1 MSIAILTARHD
12 TVGGVQGLPK
22 EIVSQLA
29 GRASQAGRTI
39 AVRGCRDVAEMV
51 ECLRRVDGKGTE
63 FLLLDPGAR
72 LRGDGALDAVL
83 DDVGVPYIEVHA
95 DGTGVDAAAS
105 SGHPFDVVGGY
116 GAQGYVLALS
126 IALEH
131 LGCAECEN
139 DVHVG
144 T

>member
-1 MSIAILTARHD
+1 MSIAILTAQHGRS
-12 TVGGVQGLPK
+12 GINGLPR
-22 EIVSQLA
+22 EVVSQLA

-51 ECLRRVDGKGTE
+51 ERLRRVDGKGTE

-72 LRGDGALDAVL
+72 ADDALGAALEEVRI
-83 DDVGVPYIEVHA
+83 PYIEVHA
-95 DGTGVDAAAS
+95 DDVRAHAPSIGR
-105 SGHPFDVVGGY
+105 HRLDVVDGY
-116 GAQGYVLALS
+116 GAQGYLLALS